1 MCTGNG
7 YGCDGPLHTPYTHHS
22 CSSSSLSAWQWR
34 GLLRSS
40 FKEDK
45 SSLAICPSKFAST
58 SIKSCTAIGS
68 LCSLLMSNHLIPYLL
83 LLSLEASGSS
93 PLCQSKHLIWNLL
106 STLGFF
112 YPALREGAAETLRS
126 EKNQTHFWTCVR

>member
-1 MCTGNG
+1 M
-7 YGCDGPLHTPYTHHS
+7 PLKLCLHIHKILHS
-22 CSSSSLSAWQWR
+22 YRTTL
-34 GLLRSS
+34 
-40 FKEDK
+40 
-45 SSLAICPSKFAST
+45 
-58 SIKSCTAIGS
+58 
-68 LCSLLMSNHLIPYLL
+68 SLLMSNHLIPYLL